1 MSSKFTGEVA
11 FPPLEG
17 KAVLRITGSNMLAL
31 EEQFGKEYKAAT
43 ADMPAFTRLAFHA
56 WFLENIAATNPKFIL
71 RGLMVGL
78 KKPGGKEPYPLEI
91 DDMPFPLR
99 DAAVPLM
106 DALNL
111 AANGETFTEAMERVS
126 KQEAERQA
134 AAAAAGLDPEDIE
147 GIGEQISPP
156 GQPEI

>member
-1 MSSKFTGEVA
+1 MSNKFTGEVA

-31 EEQFGKEYKAAT
+31 EEQFGKDYKAAI
-43 ADMPAFTRLAFHA
+43 ADMPAFTKTAFHA
-56 WFLENIAATNPKFIL
+56 WFLESVATTDPKFIL
-71 RGLMVGL
+71 RGLIVGL
-78 KKPGGKEPYPLEI
+78 KKPGGKEPYPLDI

-111 AANGETFTEAMERVS
+111 AANGETFTDAMERVNR
-126 KQEAERQA
+126 QEAERQA
-134 AAAAAGLDPEDIE
+134 AAKAAGLAPEDTA
-147 GIGEQISPP
+147 GLGEQIGPP
-156 GQPEI
+156 GEPET